1 MGQGLRFE
9 MHPMTTIMTVENF
22 KVKQSSS
29 VCLALL
35 STQSLN
41 SSTWKPDG
49 QGCFDSDV
57 PTIVDVI
64 FNPPDKIR
72 YADEC
77 VNNAACAAAPS
88 AHARKVMSQE

>member
-1 MGQGLRFE
+1 
-9 MHPMTTIMTVENF
+9 MTTIMTVEIF

-29 VCLALL
+29 VCLTLL

-57 PTIVDVI
+57 PTIVDVT
-64 FNPPDKIR
+64 FNHPDKVR
-72 YADEC
+72 YVGEC
-77 VNNAACAAAPS
+77 VNNAACVAAS
-88 AHARKVMSQE
+88 CAHARKVIS